1 MEKVKIYI
9 SKSKVGNPDDLM
21 QVRHHLSK
29 LDVEILEYT
38 GGSYTPKLL
47 LSADILI
54 VVPPSLD
61 NGIVGKGQ
69 YTEVGT
75 FDGKSMNGEP
85 VYLVCGVNSITIQ
98 LANIEDYQETSKGD
112 WKSNY
117 GDLQIND
124 NGVTMGLKQLAELH
138 GLERKSNQPYT
149 GHGPM
154 LAASKL

>member
-1 MEKVKIYI
+1 MKRTKIYI

-21 QVRHHLSK
+21 QVRRHISK

-38 GGSYTPKLL
+38 GGSYTPDLL
-47 LSADILI
+47 LSANILI

-61 NGIVGKGQ
+61 SGIVGKGQ
-69 YTEVGT
+69 YTEVEA
-75 FDGKSMNGEP
+75 FDEDSNALP
-85 VYLVCGVNSITIQ
+85 IYLVCNANSKDIRI
-98 LANIEDYQETSKGD
+98 ANIEDYGETGKDD

-117 GDLQIND
+117 GNLQTND
-124 NGVTMGLKQLAELH
+124 EVTMNLKEFADIH

-149 GHGPM
+149 GRSPM